1 MAEFFTLEKLPNT
14 DKKVRVVW
22 DTTEYD
28 WNELDVDNYIYEYR
42 GIYGIGED
50 GTNWIKTVTV
60 NVNNE
65 DDWDDAGDTELTS
78 SIPNE
83 EETLLIVDNKAHIV
97 DRYWDE
103 DGRLQW
109 LTNKARNKEV
119 SIKEYFKQKVGDY
132 PNIDITKGAHWL
144 EKREMRKNPEVMLM
158 SVMSYI
164 PVEKIAANKSG
175 AETEFYRVPKII
187 NGEEKIVTV
196 PTQYGLIKNLLMANN
211 YTWQNEIKPVGINH
225 NELEEL
231 KRNILKFLF

>member
-83 EETLLIVDNKAHIV
+83 EDKVYESPSKSSKHACLDDAERRNTPISRTPPSDKKGSANKKQFNYRANRKHVMAPTRLDLVDQAPSSPIGDLRKPRRRHSLK
-97 DRYWDE
+97 R
-103 DGRLQW
+103 
-109 LTNKARNKEV
+109 
-119 SIKEYFKQKVGDY
+119 SIK
-132 PNIDITKGAHWL
+132 KGMQA
-144 EKREMRKNPEVMLM
+144 NPV
-158 SVMSYI
+158 V
-164 PVEKIAANKSG
+164 A
-175 AETEFYRVPKII
+175 T
-187 NGEEKIVTV
+187 TV
-196 PTQYGLIKNLLMANN
+196 ALSAVLF
-211 YTWQNEIKPVGINH
+211 
-225 NELEEL
+225 
-231 KRNILKFLF
+231 FLRFA